1 MRLSEKKIM
10 DPELSTRYILD
21 EARFTGGREDLR
33 SKEAKQ

>member
-1 MRLSEKKIM
+1 MRLTEKRIM

-21 EARFTGGREDLR
+21 EARFIGGREDLR